1 MTTWNS
7 FIQEENKKPYFLE
20 LKKKLSI
27 AYKQSTV
34 FPSKK
39 ETLKA
44 FQLTPFND
52 VKVVILG
59 QDPYFNEGQANGLAF
74 SVNDGVPI
82 PPSLQNIF
90 HEIEMSLN
98 CKTLES
104 GNLERWAKQG
114 VLLLNSVLTVEKN
127 HAGSHANL
135 GWQQFTDNAIKKL
148 SDERD
153 GIIFLLWG
161 NYARE
166 KLDLIDNKK
175 HYTLVTSHPS
185 PLSVNKGFS
194 GCKHF
199 HTVNM
204 YLELI
209 YGEDIDWR

>member
-34 FPSKK
+34 YPPKK
-39 ETLKA
+39 DTLNA
-44 FQLTPFND
+44 FKLTPFD
-52 VKVVILG
+52 EVKVVILG
-59 QDPYFNEGQANGLAF
+59 QDPYFSEGQANGLAF
-74 SVNDGVPI
+74 SVNDGVPL

-90 HEIEMSLN
+90 NEIESCLRYKPN
-98 CKTLES
+98 NS

-114 VLLLNSVLTVEKN
+114 VLLLNTVLTVEKN
-127 HAGSHANL
+127 KPGSHVGF

-161 NYARE
+161 SYARE

-185 PLSVNKGFS
+185 PLSVNKGFN

-199 HTVNM
+199 QTANM
-204 YLELI
+204 HSELF

>member
-7 FIQEENKKPYFLE
+7 FIKEENQKPYFLE
-20 LKKKLSI
+20 LKKKLAV

-44 FQLTPFND
+44 FQLTPFNE

-74 SVNDGVPI
+74 SVNDGVPL

-90 HEIEMSLN
+90 NEIESSLMY
-98 CKTLES
+98 KPHSS

-127 HAGSHANL
+127 HAGYML
-135 GWQQFTDNAIKKL
+135 T
-148 SDERD
+148 
-153 GIIFLLWG
+153 
-161 NYARE
+161 
-166 KLDLIDNKK
+166 
-175 HYTLVTSHPS
+175 
-185 PLSVNKGFS
+185 
-194 GCKHF
+194 
-199 HTVNM
+199 
-204 YLELI
+204 
-209 YGEDIDWR
+209 